1 MYRLLSRENYIS
13 EHSYLLYVVVP
24 IFVLVGACHIYLKQR
39 LCLVPQII
47 LVIINLVD
55 AAFYSISLGIY
66 IFLWRDIELDRN
78 STGLKTAGCLV
89 ILLAFFKSLDNILG
103 QLDIYL
109 AMSKP
114 SKYTKVTGYFEKL
127 QQSLKEFSSLS
138 QTKELYYS
146 LLL

>member
-1 MYRLLSRENYIS
+1 MYFIFYWFHPLESLSILMYRQSSGNSIIINIS

-24 IFVLVGACHIYLKQR
+24 FFVLLGAFHIYQKQR

-55 AAFYSISLGIY
+55 AAFYAILLGIY
-66 IFLWRDIELDRN
+66 ILLWRDLELDIN
-78 STGLKTAGCLV
+78 SPVVKTAGFWV

-103 QLDIYL
+103 QLDIYI

-114 SKYTKVTGYFEKL
+114 SKYTEVRIF
-127 QQSLKEFSSLS
+127 
-138 QTKELYYS
+138 
-146 LLL
+146 